1 MLIGAISRVL
11 VLCCILIVLS
21 FLQRGLTLDDA
32 SAAYDALEEAGA
44 KAEIQATS

>member
-1 MLIGAISRVL
+1 VEGETSLRET
-11 VLCCILIVLS
+11 LIVLS
-21 FLQRGLTLDDA
+21 FLQRGLTRDDA